1 VKENIL
7 NCTPIVRHYLTIGG
21 AVFYMPKYTSDIKL
35 NIIQDYNSE
44 VMSQKEYAKQKGIT
58 RAQFQYWLKL
68 YELHGEDG
76 IKNSYTNCSVSFK
89 LDVLNYMVRSG
100 ASLMDT
106 AALFKISSY
115 TMVYD
120 WQRKM
125 EVGGIE
131 ALEPKQKGRPSMKK
145 KSSKQQPKQA
155 PTKGSVESLEARI
168 KQLEMEN
175 EYLKKLNAL
184 VQNKEKSPNKTKRK

>member
-1 VKENIL
+1 
-7 NCTPIVRHYLTIGG
+7 
-21 AVFYMPKYTSDIKL
+21 MSKYTPDKKLSIIHGFNSDTI
-35 NIIQDYNSE
+35 
-44 VMSQKEYAKQKGIT
+44 SQKEYAKEVGVT

-68 YELHGEDG
+68 YELHGEEG
-76 IKNSYTNCSVSFK
+76 FCNSYTNYPASFK
-89 LDVLNYMVRSG
+89 LDVLNYMVQSG

-120 WQRKM
+120 WQKKL
-125 EVGGIE
+125 EISGVE
-131 ALEPKQKGRPSMKK
+131 ALEPRYKGRPCMKE
-145 KSSKQQPKQA
+145 KSNKQPKTA
-155 PTKGSVESLEARI
+155 PVRGSVEALEARI
-168 KQLEMEN
+168 QQLEMEN

>member
-1 VKENIL
+1 
-7 NCTPIVRHYLTIGG
+7 
-21 AVFYMPKYTSDIKL
+21 MSKYTSDIKL
-35 NIIQDYNSE
+35 NIIQSYNPK
-44 VMSQKEYAKQKGIT
+44 VISQKEYAKQMGIT

-68 YELHGEDG
+68 YELHGEEG
-76 IKNSYTNCSVSFK
+76 IKNPYTNCSVSFK
-89 LDVLNYMVRSG
+89 LDVLNYMVQSG

-131 ALEPKQKGRPSMKK
+131 ALEPKQKGRLSMNK
-145 KSSKQQPKQA
+145 KSIKQSKQA
-155 PTKGSVESLEARI
+155 PAQGSVEALEARI

-184 VQNKEKSPNKTKRK
+184 VQNKEKSPNKTKHK

>member
-1 VKENIL
+1 MTKFTAETKLI
-7 NCTPIVRHYLTIGG
+7 I
-21 AVFYMPKYTSDIKL
+21 IKGF
-35 NIIQDYNSE
+35 NPRIIAQI
-44 VMSQKEYAKQKGIT
+44 EYARQMEVT
-58 RAQFQYWLKL
+58 RSQFQYWLKL

-76 IKNSYTNCSVSFK
+76 LKKNYTNYPISFK
-89 LDVLNYMVRSG
+89 LDVLNYMVQSG

-120 WQRKM
+120 WQKKM
-125 EVGGIE
+125 QTGGVE
-131 ALEPKQKGRPSMKK
+131 ALEPSQKGHPFMKN
-145 KSSKQQPKQA
+145 KSTKQPKQTS
-155 PTKGSVESLEARI
+155 PEGSVEALEARI

>member
-1 VKENIL
+1 M
-7 NCTPIVRHYLTIGG
+7 T
-21 AVFYMPKYTSDIKL
+21 KYTGDMKL
-35 NIIQDYNSE
+35 NIIQGYNPKI
-44 VMSQKEYAKQKGIT
+44 MSKKGYAKQLGIPS
-58 RAQFQYWLKL
+58 ALYQYWLKL
-68 YELHGEDG
+68 YELHGVEG
-76 IKNSYTNCSVSFK
+76 LNNPCTNCSVSFK
-89 LDVLNYMVRSG
+89 LDVLNYMVRTG

-120 WQRKM
+120 WQKKTKS
-125 EVGGIE
+125 GGIE
-131 ALEPKQKGRPSMKK
+131 ALEPSKGRPSMAK
-145 KSSKQQPKQA
+145 KSSKQPKQGPA
-155 PTKGSVESLEARI
+155 EDSVEALEARI